1 MGFFLFVLALV
12 WIVFGASLT
21 IYTKETRQALLGWF
35 PTEVIRQF
43 AVPAMVVGGLL
54 MLGAFFSGDKFWWPF
69 LLGLLA
75 LAKGAY
81 ILKSPPEKLS
91 ALMGWWY
98 SESGASEETVRLAGL
113 LTLLLGGALL
123 ASLL

>member
-1 MGFFLFVLALV
+1 MGFFLLVLALA

-21 IYTKETRQALLGWF
+21 IYTKKTRQALLGWF
-35 PTEVIRQF
+35 PPEVIRQF

-54 MLGAFFSGDKFWWPF
+54 LIGAFFSGERFWWPF
-69 LLGLLA
+69 LLGLIA
-75 LAKGAY
+75 LAKGVY

-91 ALMGWWY
+91 SLMGWWY
-98 SESGASEETVRLAGL
+98 SDSGASEETVRLAGL

>member
-21 IYTKETRQALLGWF
+21 IYTKETRQALLSWF
-35 PTEVIRQF
+35 PIEVVRQF

-54 MLGAFFSGDKFWWPF
+54 VLGAFFSDEKFWWPF

-75 LAKGAY
+75 LAKGVY

-98 SESGASEETVRLAGL
+98 SDSGASEETIRLSGL

>member
-12 WIVFGASLT
+12 WIVFGTALI
-21 IYTKETRQALLGWF
+21 IYTKETRRALLGWF
-35 PTEVIRQF
+35 PAEVIRQF

-54 MLGAFFSGDKFWWPF
+54 VLGAFFSDERFWWPF

-75 LAKGAY
+75 LAMGAY
-81 ILKSPPEKLS
+81 IRKSPVEKLS
-91 ALMGWWY
+91 ALMGWWC
-98 SESGASEETVRLAGL
+98 SDSGASEETVRLSGL